1 MTNKQI
7 FQAALQKN
15 YTKLFVTPEYAY
27 SAKVTTPEILAEKMT
42 NSLANNTAN
51 KDGAGIK
58 NTCKE
63 LGIKYTYTEIQ
74 QFLSK

>member
-7 FQAALQKN
+7 FQAALEKN
-15 YTKLFVTPEYAY
+15 YTKLFTVPNQTGK
-27 SAKVTTPEILAEKMT
+27 SIVTTPAALAERMT
-42 NSLANNTAN
+42 NGLANNTAN